1 MEILRRFGPLIG
13 RILIALI
20 FLLSG
25 YGKVTG
31 FEGTVDY
38 IASKS
43 LPMPE
48 VAAIGAIIVEICG
61 GLMLVFGWRTR
72 LAATALFIFT
82 GLAALFFHNFS
93 TFLGKPGIYLEDLFV
108 LPEFRSKGIGKALLI
123 HLARLA
129 IERGCGRFEWA
140 VLDWNES
147 AREFYKRLG
156 AVPLED
162 LTVFRLTG
170 EALKQPQAHNA
181 SKAEKGPKQ
190 R

>member
-1 MEILRRFGPLIG
+1 MEILHRFGPLIG

-31 FEGTVDY
+31 FDGTVGY

-48 VAAIGAIIVEICG
+48 VAAISAIIVEVCG

-82 GLAALFFHNFS
+82 GLAALFFHNF
-93 TFLGKPGIYLEDLFV
+93 
-108 LPEFRSKGIGKALLI
+108 
-123 HLARLA
+123 
-129 IERGCGRFEWA
+129 WA
-140 VLDWNES
+140 VPADQAQNQMIHFMKNITMMGGLL
-147 AREFYKRLG
+147 YVMVHG
-156 AVPLED
+156 AGPLSVD
-162 LTVFRLTG
+162 R
-170 EALKQPQAHNA
+170 KYH
-181 SKAEKGPKQ
+181 
-190 R
+190 